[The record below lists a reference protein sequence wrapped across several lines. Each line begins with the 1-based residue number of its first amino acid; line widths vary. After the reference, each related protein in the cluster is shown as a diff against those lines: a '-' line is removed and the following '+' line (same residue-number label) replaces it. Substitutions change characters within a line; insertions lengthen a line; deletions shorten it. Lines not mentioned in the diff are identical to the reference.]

1 MSISNYKVE
10 FEKMLN
16 RNYFSKSL
24 HPYRKEAFTQLEKT
38 GFPTQK
44 WENWRFTNVSNIS
57 DGEFMI
63 SEISDAPQTTPDIDS
78 YQMEGVDTDTVVIYN
93 GHYQKD
99 ISSIPNGVNLLSGSE
114 YMERKN
120 GNFDRTNNSPFDL
133 LNTAFTDSGMCI
145 VLEKNTL
152 VKSPIRI
159 LFISNG
165 DRSIMV
171 NPRVN
176 VDIGESSS
184 LTFIEQHVG
193 DATSFFQ
200 NESVFI
206 TLGDNAQLNHVRIQS
221 NSEFTQNI
229 SNLNVNQAA
238 DSQYEFFQLVDGSK
252 LGRSD
257 ICVQLDGENAQCN
270 INSLTL
276 SKNNQHIDN
285 NIIVN
290 HNSAQTHSSQFVK
303 SILFDTSTGVFNGR
317 TVVHENAQKITAQQT
332 NKNILLSKKAKM
344 NANPQLEIYADDVKC
359 SHGSTTGQIDED
371 ALFYL
376 QSRGINKQDA
386 MELMV
391 AGFANEVLDKILHP
405 EIKKAVYTEFTVKL
419 NRLMS

>member
-1 MSISNYKVE
+1 MSVSDYKAE

-16 RNYFSKSL
+16 RDYFSKSL
-24 HPYRKEAFTQLEKT
+24 HSHRKEAFTQLEKT
-38 GFPTQK
+38 GFPTRK
-44 WENWRFTNVSNIS
+44 WEDWRFTNVSNIS

-63 SEISDAPQTTPDIDS
+63 SEISDAPQTTPNIDS
-78 YQMEGVDTDTVVIYN
+78 YQMEGVDTVVIYN

-99 ISSIPNGVNLLSGSE
+99 ISSIPNGVNLLSGLE

-120 GNFDRTNNSPFDL
+120 GNFDRANNSPFDL
-133 LNTAFTDSGMCI
+133 LNTAFTDSAMCI

-152 VKSPIRI
+152 VNSPIRI

-171 NPRVN
+171 NPRIN
-176 VDIGESSS
+176 IDIGESSS

-206 TLGDNAQLNHVRIQS
+206 TLENNAQLSHIRIQS
-221 NSEFTQNI
+221 NSEFTQNMA
-229 SNLNVNQAA
+229 NLNVNQEY
-238 DSQYEFFQLVDGSK
+238 DSHYNFFQLVDGSK
-252 LGRSD
+252 LGRSN
-257 ICVQLDGENAQCN
+257 ICVQLDGKNAQCN

-285 NIIVN
+285 NIMVN
-290 HNSAQTHSSQFVK
+290 HNSPQTHSSQFVK

-317 TVVHENAQKITAQQT
+317 TVVHENAQKITAHQT
-332 NKNILLSKKAKM
+332 NKNLLLSKKAKM
-344 NANPQLEIYADDVKC
+344 NSNPQLEIYADDVKC
-359 SHGSTTGQIDED
+359 SHGSTTGKIDED

-391 AGFANEVLDKILHP
+391 TGFANEVLDKIPHP
-405 EIKKAVYTEFTVKL
+405 EIKKTIYTEFTVKL

>member
-78 YQMEGVDTDTVVIYN
+78 YQMEGVDTVVIYN

-120 GNFDRTNNSPFDL
+120 GNFDRANNSPFDL

-206 TLGDNAQLNHVRIQS
+206 TLENNAQLNHIRIQS
-221 NSEFTQNI
+221 NSEFTQNMA
-229 SNLNVNQAA
+229 NLNVNQEY
-238 DSQYEFFQLVDGSK
+238 DSHYEFFQLVDGSK
-252 LGRSD
+252 LGRSN

-391 AGFANEVLDKILHP
+391 VGFANEVLDKIPHP
-405 EIKKAVYTEFTVKL
+405 EIKKAIYTEFTVKL

>member
-78 YQMEGVDTDTVVIYN
+78 YQMEGVDTVVIYN

-120 GNFDRTNNSPFDL
+120 GNFDRANNSPFDL

-206 TLGDNAQLNHVRIQS
+206 TLGNNAQLNHVRIQS

-290 HNSAQTHSSQFVK
+290 HNSPQTHSTQFVK

-391 AGFANEVLDKILHP
+391 TGFANEVLDKIPHP
-405 EIKKAVYTEFTVKL
+405 EIKKAIYTEFTVKL

>member
-78 YQMEGVDTDTVVIYN
+78 YQMEGVDTVVIYN

-120 GNFDRTNNSPFDL
+120 GNFNRANNSPFDL

-290 HNSAQTHSSQFVK
+290 HNSAQTQSSQFVK

-317 TVVHENAQKITAQQT
+317 TIVHENAQKITAQQT

-391 AGFANEVLDKILHP
+391 VGFANEVLDKIPHP
-405 EIKKAVYTEFTVKL
+405 EIKKAIYTEFTVKL

>member
-38 GFPTQK
+38 GFPTRK
-44 WENWRFTNVSNIS
+44 WEDWRFTNVSNIS

-78 YQMEGVDTDTVVIYN
+78 YQMEGVDTVVIYN

-120 GNFDRTNNSPFDL
+120 GNFDRANNSPFDL

-290 HNSAQTHSSQFVK
+290 HNSAQTQSSQFVK

-317 TVVHENAQKITAQQT
+317 TIVHENAQKITAQQT

-391 AGFANEVLDKILHP
+391 VGFANEVLDKIPHP

>member
-1 MSISNYKVE
+1 MSVSNYKVE

-24 HPYRKEAFTQLEKT
+24 RPYRKEAFTQLEKT
-38 GFPTQK
+38 GFPTRK
-44 WENWRFTNVSNIS
+44 WEDWRFTNVSNIS

-63 SEISDAPQTTPDIDS
+63 SEISDAPQTTPNIDS
-78 YQMEGVDTDTVVIYN
+78 YQMEGVDTVVIYN

-99 ISSIPNGVNLLSGSE
+99 IFSIPNGVNLLSGLE

-120 GNFDRTNNSPFDL
+120 GNFDRINNSPFDL

-145 VLEKNTL
+145 VIEKNTL

-206 TLGDNAQLNHVRIQS
+206 TLENNAQLNHIRLQS

-229 SNLNVNQAA
+229 SNLNVNQAI

-252 LGRSD
+252 LGRSN

-290 HNSAQTHSSQFVK
+290 HNSPQTHSTQFVK

-317 TVVHENAQKITAQQT
+317 TVVHENAQKITAHQT
-332 NKNILLSKKAKM
+332 NKNLLLSKKANM
-344 NANPQLEIYADDVKC
+344 NSNPQLEIYADDVKC
-359 SHGSTTGQIDED
+359 SHGSTTGQVDED

-376 QSRGINKQDA
+376 RSRGINKQDA

-391 AGFANEVLDKILHP
+391 TGFANEVLDKISQP
-405 EIKKAVYTEFTVKL
+405 EIKKAIYTEFTLKL
-419 NRLMS
+419 SKLMS

>member
-24 HPYRKEAFTQLEKT
+24 HSYRKEAFTQLEKT

-63 SEISDAPQTTPDIDS
+63 SEISDAPQTTPNIDS
-78 YQMEGVDTDTVVIYN
+78 YQMEGVDTVVIYN

-120 GNFDRTNNSPFDL
+120 GNFDRANNSPFDL

-238 DSQYEFFQLVDGSK
+238 DSQYEFFQLLDGSK
-252 LGRSD
+252 LGRSN

-317 TVVHENAQKITAQQT
+317 TIVHENAQKITAQQT

-391 AGFANEVLDKILHP
+391 TGFANEVLDKIPHP
-405 EIKKAVYTEFTVKL
+405 EIKKAIYTEFTVKL

>member
-1 MSISNYKVE
+1 
-10 FEKMLN
+10 MLN

-24 HPYRKEAFTQLEKT
+24 RPYRKEAFTQLEKT
-38 GFPTQK
+38 GFPTRK
-44 WENWRFTNVSNIS
+44 WENWRFTNVSKIS

-63 SEISDAPQTTPDIDS
+63 SEISDAPQTTPNIDS
-78 YQMEGVDTDTVVIYN
+78 YQMEGVDTVIIYN

-99 ISSIPNGVNLLSGSE
+99 ISSIPNGVNLLSGLE

-120 GNFDRTNNSPFDL
+120 GNFDRANNSPFDL

-206 TLGDNAQLNHVRIQS
+206 TLENNAQLNHVRIQS

-229 SNLNVNQAA
+229 ANLNVNQEY
-238 DSQYEFFQLVDGSK
+238 DSHYNFFQLVDGSK
-252 LGRSD
+252 LGRSN
-257 ICVQLDGENAQCN
+257 ICVQLDGKNAQCN

-285 NIIVN
+285 NIMVN
-290 HNSAQTHSSQFVK
+290 HNSPQTHSSQFVK

-317 TVVHENAQKITAQQT
+317 TVVHENAQKITAHQT
-332 NKNILLSKKAKM
+332 NKNLLLSKKAKM
-344 NANPQLEIYADDVKC
+344 NSNPQLEIYADDVKC
-359 SHGSTTGQIDED
+359 SHGSTTGQINED

-376 QSRGINKQDA
+376 RSRGISKMDA

-391 AGFANEVLDKILHP
+391 AGFANEVLDKIPHP
-405 EIKKAVYTEFTVKL
+405 DIKKILHTYFTEKL
-419 NRLMS
+419 NRLMA

>member
-1 MSISNYKVE
+1 MSVSDYKAE

-16 RNYFSKSL
+16 RDYFSKSL
-24 HPYRKEAFTQLEKT
+24 HSHRKEAFTQLEKT
-38 GFPTQK
+38 GFPTRK
-44 WENWRFTNVSNIS
+44 WEDWRFTNVSNIS

-63 SEISDAPQTTPDIDS
+63 SEISDAPQTTPNIDS
-78 YQMEGVDTDTVVIYN
+78 YQMEGVDTVVIYN

-99 ISSIPNGVNLLSGSE
+99 ISSIPNGVNLLSGLE

-120 GNFDRTNNSPFDL
+120 GNFDRANNSPFDL

-176 VDIGESSS
+176 IDIGESSS

-206 TLGDNAQLNHVRIQS
+206 TLENNAQLNHMRIQS
-221 NSEFTQNI
+221 NSEFTQNMA
-229 SNLNVNQAA
+229 NLNVNQEY
-238 DSQYEFFQLVDGSK
+238 DSHYIFFQLVDGSK
-252 LGRSD
+252 LGRSN

-290 HNSAQTHSSQFVK
+290 HNSPQTHSTQFVK

-317 TVVHENAQKITAQQT
+317 TVVHENAQKITAYQT
-332 NKNILLSKKAKM
+332 NKNLLLSKKANM
-344 NANPQLEIYADDVKC
+344 NSNPQLEIYADDVKC
-359 SHGSTTGQIDED
+359 SHGSTTGQVDED

-376 QSRGINKQDA
+376 RSRGINKQDA

-391 AGFANEVLDKILHP
+391 TGFANEVLDKIPHP
-405 EIKKAVYTEFTVKL
+405 EIKKAIYTEFTVKL

>member
-10 FEKMLN
+10 FEKILN

-24 HPYRKEAFTQLEKT
+24 RPYRKEAFTQLEKT
-38 GFPTQK
+38 GFPTRK
-44 WENWRFTNVSNIS
+44 WEDWRFTNVSNIS

-63 SEISDAPQTTPDIDS
+63 SEISDAPQTTPNIDS
-78 YQMEGVDTDTVVIYN
+78 YQMEGVDTVVIYN

-99 ISSIPNGVNLLSGSE
+99 ISSIPNGVNLLSGLE

-120 GNFDRTNNSPFDL
+120 GNFDRANNSPFDL

-193 DATSFFQ
+193 DAISFFQ

-206 TLGDNAQLNHVRIQS
+206 TLENNAQLNHIRIQS
-221 NSEFTQNI
+221 NSEFSQNMA
-229 SNLNVNQAA
+229 NLNVNQEY
-238 DSQYEFFQLVDGSK
+238 DSHYDFFQLVDGSR
-252 LGRSD
+252 LGRSN

-285 NIIVN
+285 NFIVN
-290 HNSAQTHSSQFVK
+290 HNSPQTHSTQFVK

-317 TVVHENAQKITAQQT
+317 TVVHENAQKITAHQT
-332 NKNILLSKKAKM
+332 NKNLLLSNKAKM
-344 NANPQLEIYADDVKC
+344 NSNPQLEIYADDVKC
-359 SHGSTTGQIDED
+359 SHGSTTGQVDED

-376 QSRGINKQDA
+376 RSRGINKQDA

-391 AGFANEVLDKILHP
+391 TGFANEVLDKIPHP
-405 EIKKAVYTEFTVKL
+405 EIKKAIYTEFTVKL

>member
-78 YQMEGVDTDTVVIYN
+78 YQMEGVDTVVIYN

-99 ISSIPNGVNLLSGSE
+99 ISSIPTGVNLLSGSE

-120 GNFDRTNNSPFDL
+120 GNFDRANNSPFDL

-290 HNSAQTHSSQFVK
+290 HNSPQTHSAQFVK

-317 TVVHENAQKITAQQT
+317 TIVHENAQKITAQQT

-391 AGFANEVLDKILHP
+391 VGFANEVLDKIPHP
-405 EIKKAVYTEFTVKL
+405 EIKKAIYTEFTVKL

>member
-78 YQMEGVDTDTVVIYN
+78 YQMEGVDTVVIYN

-120 GNFDRTNNSPFDL
+120 GNFNRANNSPFDL

-206 TLGDNAQLNHVRIQS
+206 TLGNNAQLNHVRIQS

-391 AGFANEVLDKILHP
+391 AGFANEVLDKIPHP
-405 EIKKAVYTEFTVKL
+405 EIKKAIYTEFTVKL

>member
-78 YQMEGVDTDTVVIYN
+78 YQMEGVDTVVIYN

-120 GNFDRTNNSPFDL
+120 GNFDRANNSPFDL

-206 TLGDNAQLNHVRIQS
+206 TLGNNAQLDHIRIQS

-229 SNLNVNQAA
+229 SNLNVNQVA

-290 HNSAQTHSSQFVK
+290 HNSAQTQSSQFVK

-317 TVVHENAQKITAQQT
+317 TIVHENAQKITAQQT

-391 AGFANEVLDKILHP
+391 VGFANEVLDKIPHP
-405 EIKKAVYTEFTVKL
+405 EIKKAIYTEFTVKL

>member
-1 MSISNYKVE
+1 MSVSDYKAE

-16 RNYFSKSL
+16 RDYFSKSL
-24 HPYRKEAFTQLEKT
+24 HSHRKEAFAQLEKT
-38 GFPTQK
+38 GFPTRK
-44 WENWRFTNVSNIS
+44 WEDWRFTNVSNIS
-57 DGEFMI
+57 DGKFMI
-63 SEISDAPQTTPDIDS
+63 SEISDAPQTTPNIDS
-78 YQMEGVDTDTVVIYN
+78 YQMEGVDTVVIYN

-99 ISSIPNGVNLLSGSE
+99 ISSIPNGVNLLSGLE

-120 GNFDRTNNSPFDL
+120 GNFDRANNSPFDL
-133 LNTAFTDSGMCI
+133 LNTAFTDSAMCI

-152 VKSPIRI
+152 VNSPIRI

-165 DRSIMV
+165 SRSIMV
-171 NPRVN
+171 NPRIN
-176 VDIGESSS
+176 IDIGESSS

-206 TLGDNAQLNHVRIQS
+206 TLENNAQLSHIRIQS
-221 NSEFTQNI
+221 NSEFTQNMA
-229 SNLNVNQAA
+229 NLNVNQEY
-238 DSQYEFFQLVDGSK
+238 DSHYNFFQLLDGSK
-252 LGRSD
+252 LGRSN
-257 ICVQLDGENAQCN
+257 ICVQLDGKNAQCN

-285 NIIVN
+285 NIMVN
-290 HNSAQTHSSQFVK
+290 HNSPQTHSSQFVK

-317 TVVHENAQKITAQQT
+317 TVVHENAQKITAHQT
-332 NKNILLSKKAKM
+332 NKNLLLSKKAKM
-344 NANPQLEIYADDVKC
+344 NSNPQLEIYADDVKC
-359 SHGSTTGQIDED
+359 SHGSTTGKINED

-391 AGFANEVLDKILHP
+391 TGFANEVLDKIPHP
-405 EIKKAVYTEFTVKL
+405 ELKKAIHTEFTVKL
-419 NRLMS
+419 NRLMA

>member
-78 YQMEGVDTDTVVIYN
+78 YQMEGVDTVVIYN

-99 ISSIPNGVNLLSGSE
+99 ISSIPNGVNLLSGLE

-120 GNFDRTNNSPFDL
+120 GNFDRANNSPFDL

-252 LGRSD
+252 LGRSN

-391 AGFANEVLDKILHP
+391 VGFANEVLDKIPHP
-405 EIKKAVYTEFTVKL
+405 EIKKAIYTEFKVKL

>member
-24 HPYRKEAFTQLEKT
+24 RPYRKEAFTQLEKT
-38 GFPTQK
+38 GFPTRK

-78 YQMEGVDTDTVVIYN
+78 YQMEGVDTVVIYN

-120 GNFDRTNNSPFDL
+120 GNFNRANNSPFDL

-206 TLGDNAQLNHVRIQS
+206 TLANNAQLNHVRIQS

-229 SNLNVNQAA
+229 SNLNVNQVA

-252 LGRSD
+252 LGRSN

-391 AGFANEVLDKILHP
+391 TGFANEVLDKIP
-405 EIKKAVYTEFTVKL
+405 QSEIKKAIYREFTVKL
-419 NRLMS
+419 SKLMS

>member
-16 RNYFSKSL
+16 RNYFSKFL
-24 HPYRKEAFTQLEKT
+24 RPYRKEAFTQLEKT
-38 GFPTQK
+38 GFPTRK
-44 WENWRFTNVSNIS
+44 WEDWRFTNVSNIS

-63 SEISDAPQTTPDIDS
+63 SEISDAPQTTPNIDS
-78 YQMEGVDTDTVVIYN
+78 YQMEGVDTVVIYN

-99 ISSIPNGVNLLSGSE
+99 ISSIPNGVNLLSGLE

-120 GNFDRTNNSPFDL
+120 GNFDRANNSPFDL

-152 VKSPIRI
+152 VNSPIRI

-206 TLGDNAQLNHVRIQS
+206 TLENNAQLNHIRIQS

-229 SNLNVNQAA
+229 ANLNVNQEY
-238 DSQYEFFQLVDGSK
+238 DSHYNFFQLVDGSK
-252 LGRSD
+252 LGRSN

-290 HNSAQTHSSQFVK
+290 HNSPQTHSTQFVK
-303 SILFDTSTGVFNGR
+303 SILFDTSTGVFNGK

-332 NKNILLSKKAKM
+332 NKNILLSKKSKM
-344 NANPQLEIYADDVKC
+344 NSNPQLEIYADDVKC

-391 AGFANEVLDKILHP
+391 TGFANEVLDKIPHP
-405 EIKKAVYTEFTVKL
+405 EIKKAIYTEFTEKL

>member
-1 MSISNYKVE
+1 MSVSDYKAE

-16 RNYFSKSL
+16 RDYFSKSL
-24 HPYRKEAFTQLEKT
+24 HSHRKEAFTQLEKT
-38 GFPTQK
+38 GFPTRK
-44 WENWRFTNVSNIS
+44 WEDWRFTNVSNIS

-63 SEISDAPQTTPDIDS
+63 SEISDAPQTTPNIDS
-78 YQMEGVDTDTVVIYN
+78 YQMEGVDTVVIYN

-99 ISSIPNGVNLLSGSE
+99 ISSIPNGVNLLSGLE

-120 GNFDRTNNSPFDL
+120 GNFDRANNSPFDL

-152 VKSPIRI
+152 VNSPMRI

-176 VDIGESSS
+176 IDIGESSS

-206 TLGDNAQLNHVRIQS
+206 TLENNAQLNHIRIQS
-221 NSEFTQNI
+221 NSEFTQNMA
-229 SNLNVNQAA
+229 NLNVNQAT
-238 DSQYEFFQLVDGSK
+238 DSQYDFFQLVDGSK
-252 LGRSD
+252 LGRSN

-290 HNSAQTHSSQFVK
+290 HNSPQTHSTQFVK

-317 TVVHENAQKITAQQT
+317 TIVHENAQKITAHQT
-332 NKNILLSKKAKM
+332 NKNLLLSKKAKM
-344 NANPQLEIYADDVKC
+344 NSNPQLEIYADDVKC

-391 AGFANEVLDKILHP
+391 TGFANEVLDKIPHP
-405 EIKKAVYTEFTVKL
+405 EIKKAIYTEFTVKL

>member
-57 DGEFMI
+57 DGE
-63 SEISDAPQTTPDIDS
+63 
-78 YQMEGVDTDTVVIYN
+78 MEGVDTVVIYN

-120 GNFDRTNNSPFDL
+120 GNFDRANNSPFDL

-206 TLGDNAQLNHVRIQS
+206 TLGNNAQLNHVRIQS

-303 SILFDTSTGVFNGR
+303 SILFDTSTGAFNGR
-317 TVVHENAQKITAQQT
+317 I
-332 NKNILLSKKAKM
+332 I
-344 NANPQLEIYADDVKC
+344 
-359 SHGSTTGQIDED
+359 
-371 ALFYL
+371 
-376 QSRGINKQDA
+376 
-386 MELMV
+386 
-391 AGFANEVLDKILHP
+391 
-405 EIKKAVYTEFTVKL
+405 
-419 NRLMS
+419 

>member
-78 YQMEGVDTDTVVIYN
+78 YQMEGIDTVVIYN

-120 GNFDRTNNSPFDL
+120 GNFNRANNSPFDL

-206 TLGDNAQLNHVRIQS
+206 TLGNNAQLNHVRIQS

-252 LGRSD
+252 LGRSN

-391 AGFANEVLDKILHP
+391 VGFANEVLDKIPHP
-405 EIKKAVYTEFTVKL
+405 EIKKAIYTEFTVKL

>member
-16 RNYFSKSL
+16 RDYFSKSL
-24 HPYRKEAFTQLEKT
+24 HSHRKEAFTQLEKT
-38 GFPTQK
+38 GFPTRK
-44 WENWRFTNVSNIS
+44 WEDWRFTNVSNIS
-57 DGEFMI
+57 DGEFMM
-63 SEISDAPQTTPDIDS
+63 SEISDAPQTTPNIDS
-78 YQMEGVDTDTVVIYN
+78 YQMEGVDTVVIYN

-99 ISSIPNGVNLLSGSE
+99 ISSIPNGVNLLSGLE

-120 GNFDRTNNSPFDL
+120 GNFDRANNSPFDL

-145 VLEKNTL
+145 VVEKDSH
-152 VKSPIRI
+152 VEIPIRI

-165 DRSIMV
+165 ERSIMV

-193 DATSFFQ
+193 SATSFFQ

-206 TLGDNAQLNHVRIQS
+206 TLENNAQLNHIRIQS
-221 NSEFTQNI
+221 NSEFTQNM
-229 SNLNVNQAA
+229 SNLNINQSM

-252 LGRSD
+252 LGRSN
-257 ICVQLDGENAQCN
+257 ICIQLDGENAQCN

-290 HNSAQTHSSQFVK
+290 HNSPQTHSTQFVK

-317 TVVHENAQKITAQQT
+317 TVVHENAQKITAHQT
-332 NKNILLSKKAKM
+332 NKNLLLSKKANM
-344 NANPQLEIYADDVKC
+344 NSNPQLEIYADDVKC
-359 SHGSTTGQIDED
+359 SHGSTTGQVDED

-376 QSRGINKQDA
+376 RSRGINKQDA

-391 AGFANEVLDKILHP
+391 TGFANEVLDKIPHP
-405 EIKKAVYTEFTVKL
+405 EIKKAIYTEFTVKL
-419 NRLMS
+419 SKLMS

>member
-1 MSISNYKVE
+1 MSVSDYKAE

-16 RNYFSKSL
+16 RDYFSKSL
-24 HPYRKEAFTQLEKT
+24 HPYRKEAFAQLENT
-38 GFPTQK
+38 GFPTRK
-44 WENWRFTNVSNIS
+44 WEDWRFTNVSTIS
-57 DGEFMI
+57 DGEFNI
-63 SEISDAPQTTPDIDS
+63 SEISDAPQTTPNIDS
-78 YQMEGVDTDTVVIYN
+78 YQMEGVDTVVIYN

-99 ISSIPNGVNLLSGSE
+99 ISSIPNGVNLLSGLE

-120 GNFDRTNNSPFDL
+120 GNFDRANNSPFDL

-152 VKSPIRI
+152 VKSPICI

-206 TLGDNAQLNHVRIQS
+206 TLENNAQLNHIRIQS
-221 NSEFTQNI
+221 NSEFTQNMA
-229 SNLNVNQAA
+229 NLNVNQEY
-238 DSQYEFFQLVDGSK
+238 DSHYDFFQLVDGSK
-252 LGRSD
+252 LGRSN

-290 HNSAQTHSSQFVK
+290 HNSPQTHSTQFVK

-317 TVVHENAQKITAQQT
+317 TIVHENAQKITAHQT
-332 NKNILLSKKAKM
+332 NKNLLLSKKAKM
-344 NANPQLEIYADDVKC
+344 NSNPQLEIYADDVEC
-359 SHGSTTGQIDED
+359 SHGSTTGQVDEE

-376 QSRGINKQDA
+376 RSRGINKQDA

-391 AGFANEVLDKILHP
+391 TGFANEVLDKIPHP
-405 EIKKAVYTEFTVKL
+405 EIKKAIYTEFTVKL
-419 NRLMS
+419 NKLMS

>member
-1 MSISNYKVE
+1 MSVSDYKAE

-16 RNYFSKSL
+16 RDYFSKSL
-24 HPYRKEAFTQLEKT
+24 HSHRKEAFTQLEKT
-38 GFPTQK
+38 GFPTRK
-44 WENWRFTNVSNIS
+44 WEDWRFTNVSNIS

-63 SEISDAPQTTPDIDS
+63 SEISDAPQITPNIDS
-78 YQMEGVDTDTVVIYN
+78 YQMEGVDTVVIYN

-99 ISSIPNGVNLLSGSE
+99 ISSIPNGVNLLSGLE

-120 GNFDRTNNSPFDL
+120 GNFDRANNSPFDL
-133 LNTAFTDSGMCI
+133 LNTAFTDSGICI

-152 VKSPIRI
+152 AKSPIRI

-171 NPRVN
+171 NPRIN

-206 TLGDNAQLNHVRIQS
+206 TLENNAQLNHIRIQS

-229 SNLNVNQAA
+229 ANLNIDQAM

-252 LGRSD
+252 LGRSN
-257 ICVQLDGENAQCN
+257 ICVQLDGKNAQCN

-285 NIIVN
+285 NIMVN
-290 HNSAQTHSSQFVK
+290 HNSPETHSSQFVK

-317 TVVHENAQKITAQQT
+317 TVVHENAQKITAHQT
-332 NKNILLSKKAKM
+332 NKNLLLSKKAKM
-344 NANPQLEIYADDVKC
+344 NSNPQLEIYADDVKC
-359 SHGSTTGQIDED
+359 SHGSTTGKIDED

-391 AGFANEVLDKILHP
+391 TGFANEVLDKIPHP
-405 EIKKAVYTEFTVKL
+405 EIKKTIYTEFTVKL

>member
-1 MSISNYKVE
+1 MSVSDYKAE

-16 RNYFSKSL
+16 RDYFSKSL
-24 HPYRKEAFTQLEKT
+24 HSHRKEAFTQLEKT
-38 GFPTQK
+38 GFPTRK
-44 WENWRFTNVSNIS
+44 WEDWRFTNVSNIS

-63 SEISDAPQTTPDIDS
+63 SEISDAPQTTPNIDS
-78 YQMEGVDTDTVVIYN
+78 YQMEGVDTVVIYN

-99 ISSIPNGVNLLSGSE
+99 ISSIPNGVNLLSGLE

-120 GNFDRTNNSPFDL
+120 GNFDRANNSPFDL
-133 LNTAFTDSGMCI
+133 LNTAFTDSAMCI

-152 VKSPIRI
+152 VNSPIRI

-171 NPRVN
+171 NPRIN
-176 VDIGESSS
+176 IDIGESSS

-206 TLGDNAQLNHVRIQS
+206 TLENNAQLSHIRIQS
-221 NSEFTQNI
+221 NSEFTQNMA
-229 SNLNVNQAA
+229 NLNVNQEY
-238 DSQYEFFQLVDGSK
+238 DSHYNFFQLVDGSK
-252 LGRSD
+252 LGRSN

-285 NIIVN
+285 NIMVN
-290 HNSAQTHSSQFVK
+290 HNSPQTHSSQFVK

-317 TVVHENAQKITAQQT
+317 TVVHENAQKITAHQT
-332 NKNILLSKKAKM
+332 NKNLLLSKKAKM
-344 NANPQLEIYADDVKC
+344 NSNPQLEIYADDVKC

-391 AGFANEVLDKILHP
+391 TGFANEVLDKIPHP
-405 EIKKAVYTEFTVKL
+405 EIKKTIYTEFTVKL

>member
-16 RNYFSKSL
+16 RDYFSKSL
-24 HPYRKEAFTQLEKT
+24 HSHRKEAFTQLEKT
-38 GFPTQK
+38 GFPTRK
-44 WENWRFTNVSNIS
+44 WEDWRFTNVSNIS
-57 DGEFMI
+57 DGKFMI
-63 SEISDAPQTTPDIDS
+63 SEISDAPQTTPNIDS
-78 YQMEGVDTDTVVIYN
+78 YQMEGVDTVVIYN

-99 ISSIPNGVNLLSGSE
+99 ISSIPNGVNLLSGLE

-120 GNFDRTNNSPFDL
+120 GNFDRANNSPFDL

-145 VLEKNTL
+145 VVEKDSH
-152 VKSPIRI
+152 VEIPIRI

-165 DRSIMV
+165 ERSIMV

-206 TLGDNAQLNHVRIQS
+206 TLENNAQLNHIRIQS
-221 NSEFTQNI
+221 NSEFTQNMA
-229 SNLNVNQAA
+229 NLNVNQEY
-238 DSQYEFFQLVDGSK
+238 DSHYDFFQLVDGSK
-252 LGRSD
+252 LGRSN

-290 HNSAQTHSSQFVK
+290 HNSPQTHSTQFVK

-317 TVVHENAQKITAQQT
+317 TVVHENAQKITAHQT
-332 NKNILLSKKAKM
+332 NKNLLLSKKANM
-344 NANPQLEIYADDVKC
+344 NSNPQLEIYADDVKC

-391 AGFANEVLDKILHP
+391 IGFANEVLDKILHP
-405 EIKKAVYTEFTVKL
+405 EIKKAIHTEFTVKL
-419 NRLMS
+419 NRLMA

>member
-1 MSISNYKVE
+1 MSVSDYKAE

-16 RNYFSKSL
+16 RDYFSKSL
-24 HPYRKEAFTQLEKT
+24 HSHRKEAFTQLEKT
-38 GFPTQK
+38 GFPTRK
-44 WENWRFTNVSNIS
+44 WEDWRFTNVSSIS

-63 SEISDAPQTTPDIDS
+63 SEISDAPQTTPNIDS
-78 YQMEGVDTDTVVIYN
+78 YQMEGVDTVVIYN

-99 ISSIPNGVNLLSGSE
+99 ISSIPNGVNLLSGLE

-120 GNFDRTNNSPFDL
+120 GNFDRANNSPFDL
-133 LNTAFTDSGMCI
+133 LNTAFTDSAMCI

-152 VKSPIRI
+152 VKSPICI

-206 TLGDNAQLNHVRIQS
+206 TLENNAQLSHIRIQS
-221 NSEFTQNI
+221 NSEFTQNMA
-229 SNLNVNQAA
+229 NLNVNQEY
-238 DSQYEFFQLVDGSK
+238 DSHYNFFQLVDGSK
-252 LGRSD
+252 LGRSN
-257 ICVQLDGENAQCN
+257 ICVQLDGKNAQCN

-285 NIIVN
+285 NIMVN
-290 HNSAQTHSSQFVK
+290 HNSPQTHSSQFVK
-303 SILFDTSTGVFNGR
+303 SILFDTSTGVFNGK

-391 AGFANEVLDKILHP
+391 TGFANEVLDKIPHS
-405 EIKKAVYTEFTVKL
+405 EIKKAIHTEFTAKL

>member
-78 YQMEGVDTDTVVIYN
+78 YQMEGVDTVVIYN

-120 GNFDRTNNSPFDL
+120 GNFDRANNSPFDL

-206 TLGDNAQLNHVRIQS
+206 TLGNNAQLNHVRIQS

-391 AGFANEVLDKILHP
+391 VGFANEVLDKIPHP
-405 EIKKAVYTEFTVKL
+405 EIKKAIYTEFTVKL

>member
-24 HPYRKEAFTQLEKT
+24 HSYRKEAFTQLEKT

-78 YQMEGVDTDTVVIYN
+78 YQMEGVDTVVIYN

-120 GNFDRTNNSPFDL
+120 GNFDRANNSPFDL

-206 TLGDNAQLNHVRIQS
+206 TLGNNAQLNHVRIQS

-391 AGFANEVLDKILHP
+391 VGFANEVLDKIPHP

>member
-78 YQMEGVDTDTVVIYN
+78 YQMEGVDTVVIYN

-120 GNFDRTNNSPFDL
+120 GNFDRANNSPFDL

-206 TLGDNAQLNHVRIQS
+206 TLGNNAQLNHIRIQS

-391 AGFANEVLDKILHP
+391 VGFANEVLDKIPHP
-405 EIKKAVYTEFTVKL
+405 EIKKAIYTEFTVKL

>member
-63 SEISDAPQTTPDIDS
+63 SEISDAPQTTPNIDS
-78 YQMEGVDTDTVVIYN
+78 YQMEGVDTVVIYN

-120 GNFDRTNNSPFDL
+120 GNFNRANNSPFDL

-206 TLGDNAQLNHVRIQS
+206 TLGNNAQLNHVRIQS

-317 TVVHENAQKITAQQT
+317 TIVHENAQKITAQQT

-391 AGFANEVLDKILHP
+391 VGFANEVLDKIPHP
-405 EIKKAVYTEFTVKL
+405 EIKKAIYTEFTVKL

>member
-78 YQMEGVDTDTVVIYN
+78 YQMEGVDTVVIYN

-120 GNFDRTNNSPFDL
+120 GNFNRANNSPFDL

-229 SNLNVNQAA
+229 SNLNVNQVA

-317 TVVHENAQKITAQQT
+317 TIVHENAQKITAQQT

-391 AGFANEVLDKILHP
+391 VGFANEVLDKIPHP
-405 EIKKAVYTEFTVKL
+405 EIKKAIYTEFKVKL

>member
-78 YQMEGVDTDTVVIYN
+78 YQMEGVDTVVIYN

-120 GNFDRTNNSPFDL
+120 GNFNRANNSPFDL

-206 TLGDNAQLNHVRIQS
+206 TLGNNAQLNHVRIQS

-386 MELMV
+386 MELIV
-391 AGFANEVLDKILHP
+391 VGFANEVLDKIPHP
-405 EIKKAVYTEFTVKL
+405 EIKKAIYTEFTVKL

>member
-1 MSISNYKVE
+1 MSVSNYKVE

-16 RNYFSKSL
+16 RDYFSKSL
-24 HPYRKEAFTQLEKT
+24 HSHRKEAFTQLEKT
-38 GFPTQK
+38 GFPTRK
-44 WENWRFTNVSNIS
+44 WEDWRFTNVSNIS

-63 SEISDAPQTTPDIDS
+63 SEISDAPQTTPNIDS
-78 YQMEGVDTDTVVIYN
+78 YQMEGVDTVVIYN

-99 ISSIPNGVNLLSGSE
+99 ISSIPNGVNLLSGLE

-120 GNFDRTNNSPFDL
+120 GNFDRANNSPFDL
-133 LNTAFTDSGMCI
+133 LNTAFTDSAMCI

-152 VKSPIRI
+152 VNSPIRI

-171 NPRVN
+171 NPRIN
-176 VDIGESSS
+176 IDIGESSS

-206 TLGDNAQLNHVRIQS
+206 KLENNAQLSHIRIQS
-221 NSEFTQNI
+221 NSEFTQNMA
-229 SNLNVNQAA
+229 NLNVNQEY
-238 DSQYEFFQLVDGSK
+238 DSHYNFFQLVDGSK
-252 LGRSD
+252 LGRSN
-257 ICVQLDGENAQCN
+257 ICVQLDGKNAQCN

-285 NIIVN
+285 NIMVN
-290 HNSAQTHSSQFVK
+290 HNSPQTHSSQFVK

-317 TVVHENAQKITAQQT
+317 TVVHKNAQKITAHQT
-332 NKNILLSKKAKM
+332 NKNLLLSKKAKM
-344 NANPQLEIYADDVKC
+344 NSNPQLEIYADDVKC

-391 AGFANEVLDKILHP
+391 TGFANEVLDKIPHP
-405 EIKKAVYTEFTVKL
+405 EIKKTIYTEFTVKL

>member
-78 YQMEGVDTDTVVIYN
+78 YQMEGIDTVVIYN

-120 GNFDRTNNSPFDL
+120 GNFNRANNSPFDL

-206 TLGDNAQLNHVRIQS
+206 TLGNNAQLNHVRIQS

-290 HNSAQTHSSQFVK
+290 HNSAQTQSSQFVK

-317 TVVHENAQKITAQQT
+317 TIVHENAQKITAQQT

-391 AGFANEVLDKILHP
+391 TGFANEVLDKIPHP
-405 EIKKAVYTEFTVKL
+405 EIKKAIYTEFTVKL